1 MEDGRGEREGEG
13 KGMERAGHE
22 DTGREQVRDS
32 GARGRR
38 SGAGWK
44 GSRELTEGK
53 VKGKYRDQRV
63 KSQEERARRQE

>member
-1 MEDGRGEREGEG
+1 
-13 KGMERAGHE
+13 MERAGRE
-22 DTGREQVRDS
+22 DTGREQVWDS

-38 SGAGWK
+38 RSRAGWK
-44 GSRELTEGK
+44 GSREMTEIK

>member
-1 MEDGRGEREGEG
+1 
-13 KGMERAGHE
+13 MERAGRE
-22 DTGREQVRDS
+22 DTEREQVRNS
-32 GARGRR
+32 SVRGRK

-44 GSRELTEGK
+44 GSREVTEGK